1 MSSNLHT
8 VSSAPD
14 FQEKLSQDLQRVSVT
29 NFWAAWAEP
38 CKRMNK
44 EVETLAAKF
53 DNVLFLQVSFINLNT
68 DVITDIYHRLMR
80 KSFQKS
86 LSPLTWSLCPPL
98 WS

>member
-1 MSSNLHT
+1 
-8 VSSAPD
+8 
-14 FQEKLSQDLQRVSVT
+14 
-29 NFWAAWAEP
+29 
-38 CKRMNK
+38 
-44 EVETLAAKF
+44 LAAKF